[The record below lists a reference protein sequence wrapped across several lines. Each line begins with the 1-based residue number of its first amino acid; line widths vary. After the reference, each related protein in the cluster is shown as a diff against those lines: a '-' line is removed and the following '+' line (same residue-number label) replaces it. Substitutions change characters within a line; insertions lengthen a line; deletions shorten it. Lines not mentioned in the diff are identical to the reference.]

1 VPTRPWDHGV
11 ADNKDWVALEQLFDN
26 DTEEAARSAARASEG
41 LASALGGLGRL
52 PFREIALAWLD
63 EVPMRPIEA
72 DYEDGVLRPTKPLL
86 LRQGE
91 RVAVVVLRRPDPSRW
106 DLKRLAST
114 GAAEDGALAAEGIDA
129 WVDELEREDGD

>member
-1 VPTRPWDHGV
+1 
-11 ADNKDWVALEQLFDN
+11 
-26 DTEEAARSAARASEG
+26 
-41 LASALGGLGRL
+41 
-52 PFREIALAWLD
+52 
-63 EVPMRPIEA
+63 MRPIEA

-114 GAAEDGALAAEGIDA
+114 GVAEDGALAAEGVDA